1 MAARTDAAITFRL
14 PADLAATL
22 DATVEALAARVAGTP
37 GARVTRNAVGIEAL
51 RAGLAELRNAHGLE
65 PRSAR
70 TSARES
76 EPRAMPVDPRQTCV
90 PGT

>member
-37 GARVTRNAVGIEAL
+37 GARVTRNAVGIDAL
-51 RAGLAELRNAHGLE
+51 RAGLTELRRASGLE
-65 PRSAR
+65 PR
-70 TSARES
+70 
-76 EPRAMPVDPRQTCV
+76 PPVEDPRQTRI
-90 PGT
+90 PGA

>member
-14 PADLAATL
+14 PADLAAVL
-22 DATVEALAARVAGTP
+22 DSTVEALAARVAGTP

-51 RAGLAELRNAHGLE
+51 RAGLTELRRSNGLE
-65 PRSAR
+65 PRPPA
-70 TSARES
+70 E
-76 EPRAMPVDPRQTCV
+76 DPRQPRF